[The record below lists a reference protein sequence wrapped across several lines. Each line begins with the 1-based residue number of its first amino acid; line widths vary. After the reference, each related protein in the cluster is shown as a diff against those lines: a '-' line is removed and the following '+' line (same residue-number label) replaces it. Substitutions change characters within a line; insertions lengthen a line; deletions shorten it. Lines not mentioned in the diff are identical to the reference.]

1 MQRLLI
7 SCLSVLVLASCKKEI
22 TELPPATQS
31 GAHTFGAK
39 VDGEFWVPQGFGPV
53 PANDILEG
61 NMNGDDIMI
70 RASNFSSSPTE
81 TEFVIRLKD
90 ISAPGTY
97 QFNTNVSHPSNV
109 ASYVY
114 FVKRRLTPE
123 NEWIT
128 SATSTGSVNITRV
141 DPVNLI
147 VSGTFQCTLTGT
159 NNETLTVTD
168 GRFDVQLQ

>member
-1 MQRLLI
+1 MKSILFASFAALF
-7 SCLSVLVLASCKKEI
+7 LSSCKKEVS
-22 TELPPATQS
+22 ELPPATQT

-39 VDGEFWVPQGFGPV
+39 IDGEFWVPQGFGPV

-97 QFNTNVSHPSNV
+97 QFNTTVAHPSNA

-128 SATSTGSVNITRV
+128 SATSTGSVTITRV

-147 VSGTFQCTLTGT
+147 VSGTFQCTLTAANG
-159 NNETLTVTD
+159 ETITVTD
-168 GRFDVQLQ
+168 GRFDVQLL